1 MRLDHLLSKG
11 REVLRGGDSG
21 LLNWVVLILEGLEL
35 VSWFDLGDSVRCR
48 HNLLNRGIVFM
59 LGIS

>member
-1 MRLDHLLSKG
+1 MKWRQRVIELM
-11 REVLRGGDSG
+11 
-21 LLNWVVLILEGLEL
+21 VLILDGLEL